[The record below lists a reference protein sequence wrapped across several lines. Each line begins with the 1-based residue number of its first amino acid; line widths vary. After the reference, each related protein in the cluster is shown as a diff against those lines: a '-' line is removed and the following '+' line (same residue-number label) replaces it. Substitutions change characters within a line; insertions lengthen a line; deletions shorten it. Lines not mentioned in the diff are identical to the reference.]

1 MNGAASL
8 PPVSRQ
14 KAYGL
19 DDRKQTN
26 AMGLAEIHAFLSAL
40 DGGAWECVAFP
51 CAAFA
56 RALNRNHAF

>member
-19 DDRKQTN
+19 DDRKQIN

-40 DGGAWECVAFP
+40 DGGAWERVAFP
-51 CAAFA
+51 RGTSA
-56 RALNRNHAF
+56 RALNRNRAF